1 MKLTVEEGGNAVY
14 KLCKSE
20 QSAARQKQLEQGLLK
35 AMLSQRYEEI
45 SISDLCDRMGVPRKS
60 FYRYFSNKDGA
71 LFALLDHTL
80 IEFEQVPIPTAAVP
94 STNALGDLE
103 RFFVFWYERR
113 ELMDALIRNRLSGM
127 LVERATTHA
136 LHERMMPAYLLKK
149 DEKSQ
154 HLALTFAVC
163 GLLSMVM
170 QWHRGGYHETP
181 AQMAQIATMMLT
193 KPLVSGQK

>member
-1 MKLTVEEGGNAVY
+1 MY

-20 QSAARQKQLEQGLLK
+20 QSAARQKQLEQGLLRV
-35 AMLSQRYEEI
+35 MLTQRYEDI

-71 LFALLDHTL
+71 LLALLDHTL
-80 IEFEQVPIPTAAVP
+80 MEFEQSPAGADATPGIH
-94 STNALGDLE
+94 ALGDLE
-103 RFFVFWYERR
+103 RFFLFWHDHRD
-113 ELMDALIRNRLSGM
+113 LMDALMRNRLSGM
-127 LVERATTHA
+127 LVERATSHA
-136 LHERMMPAYLLKK
+136 LHERMMPAYLLSK

-163 GLLSMVM
+163 GLLAMVT
-170 QWHRGGYHETP
+170 QWHRDGYRETP

-193 KPLVSGQK
+193 KPLVAGHK